1 MLCDMDWRA
10 VHRTCPSVQDKT
22 DRGRVLIVNENHDN
36 RSIGKHK
43 RSAIMSEQVNDLG
56 PLEPILADAA
66 VTEIMVNGPH
76 TIYIERHGKLEKV
89 EQAFRDE
96 AHVMAVIHYIFVT
109 QLGQK
114 VDESNP
120 IVDGRLADGSR
131 IHVVVRPIA
140 IDGPYIVI
148 RKFIKAQITLENL
161 VEYGSLSPEMAEFI
175 RVCVQS
181 GINIFIA
188 GGTGSGKTTV
198 LNTLAN
204 CINPE
209 ERILLLENV
218 SELRL
223 VQPHVV
229 VMETRPPN
237 IEGRGEVTMQ
247 QLIQSAVKM
256 RPERIIVNE
265 LHGGEVWDFFQAIN
279 TGHDGSMGNLHAT
292 SVRDALSRLEIMATQ
307 ADPSLPLLAIRE
319 NMSKA
324 IDLIIQQTRLS
335 DGSRRIEKISEVTG
349 MQGDT
354 VMTQDLFE
362 FAQTGIEDGKITG
375 VFRATGRIPTFMNR
389 IAARGVVLPTQMFMS
404 GLR

>member
-1 MLCDMDWRA
+1 
-10 VHRTCPSVQDKT
+10 
-22 DRGRVLIVNENHDN
+22 
-36 RSIGKHK
+36 
-43 RSAIMSEQVNDLG
+43 MSEQVNDLG